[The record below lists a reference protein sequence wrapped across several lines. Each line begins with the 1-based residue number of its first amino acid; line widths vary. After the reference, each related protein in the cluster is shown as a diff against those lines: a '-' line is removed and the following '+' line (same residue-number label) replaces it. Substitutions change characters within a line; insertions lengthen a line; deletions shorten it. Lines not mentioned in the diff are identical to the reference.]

1 MNRIKTVMLFISPEL
16 IGMLF
21 LGSIILCLPY
31 LEKGKDLRRLP
42 DIFGKNA
49 LMAGYLEAFML
60 VFVRISQNNIFTENI
75 LSDLVLDFRPA
86 IYGFLCYIIFRDK
99 NKEKTKEEDAESEKE
114 PPILVEKEKRPPDLE
129 ILTRRERQIAGLIK
143 KGLSNREIAEEL
155 YISETTVKKHVS
167 NIFEKLKI
175 SSRKDLM

>member
-1 MNRIKTVMLFISPEL
+1 MNRIKIVMLFISPEL

-99 NKEKTKEEDAESEKE
+99 NKEKAEEEDEKSE
-114 PPILVEKEKRPPDLE
+114 EKQPPDLE

-167 NIFEKLKI
+167 NIFEKLEI